1 MKHDKY
7 SELRV
12 ELRNSHFYA
21 EYLIEMKHGKEV
33 CTGLVL
39 QCPPII
45 AATKLIRVMGCLPEG
60 WSAQYVELLQEIH
73 ITKPKK
79 HG

>member
-12 ELRNSHFYA
+12 ALRDSHFYA
-21 EYLIEMKHGKEV
+21 EYLLEMKHGKEV

-45 AATKLIRVMGCLPEG
+45 SETKLLRVQESLPDGYLACYEII
-60 WSAQYVELLQEIH
+60 LQEIH
-73 ITKPKK
+73 IKK
-79 HG
+79 IK